1 VKLNDVP
8 KSSLNSLSLAGAV
21 YTSSNIMDSEVVHV
35 VESSLVVPSEPT
47 PSEGLSLSPLD
58 LVLPSRGH
66 TPTVYLYSPSDVAAA
81 DGFFDVARLKEAMA
95 KTLVAFYP
103 LAGRLGVNNDG
114 RVEITCTGEGALFV
128 VAHADLS
135 VGDIEDD
142 FRPSPELRR
151 LFVPCIE
158 PASIILA
165 IQVSS
170 LRLLLIRY
178 FHALFHIEHH
188 Y

>member
-1 VKLNDVP
+1 MANV
-8 KSSLNSLSLAGAV
+8 
-21 YTSSNIMDSEVVHV
+21 MDSEVVQV
-35 VESSLVVPSEPT
+35 VESSFVVPSEPT
-47 PSEGLSLSPLD
+47 PSEGLWLSPLD
-58 LVLPSRGH
+58 LILANRGH
-66 TPTVYLYSPSDVAAA
+66 TPTVYLYSSSSNAVAAA

-114 RVEITCTGEGALFV
+114 RAEITCTGEGALFV
-128 VAHADLS
+128 VAHADLT

-151 LFVPCIE
+151 LFVPRIE
-158 PASIILA
+158 PASVVLA

-170 LRLLLIRY
+170 FCF
-178 FHALFHIEHH
+178 FHSMLYACTGTLVDLHCLDIDNAACMRSCAVPSA
-188 Y
+188 